1 MLGKILITGC
11 AGSVGHN
18 MLYEIACMAPGF
30 KVVGADINEKTGQ
43 GVVEEALHITHNLG
57 RFVDFS
63 FHKIDLFDVRETAE
77 ILKEIK
83 PDVICHLASLG
94 SWWIT
99 RLLSEEVY
107 EKICPL
113 GPWLPNHLTLAYK
126 LMQAVKRSG
135 VETKVVNGA
144 YPDLTNVV
152 LGKVGLTPVCGG
164 GNMDHAC
171 ERIRRIVARELKTA
185 AGNVSIFGVG
195 HHGTHYTS
203 KLKGPFWLKILVG
216 AVDVSDQFPPD
227 KIRKLYD
234 ATGFGELTR
243 FRGPMVEQHRT
254 ASAFLKNVSSIY
266 FDTCD
271 IHMCIPGPNGLP
283 GGYPTRLCAKGAE
296 VALPEEIT
304 LEEAIEINEEGA
316 KWDGIERVKD
326 DGTVVYLDEN
336 VRHMREVLGYECMEL
351 KVSEV
356 EERAEELNKK
366 LKKLYEKHKII
377 HS

>member
-18 MLYEIACMAPGF
+18 MLYEIACMTPKF
-30 KVVGADINEKTGQ
+30 KVVGVDIDEVNGRE
-43 GVVEEALHITHNLG
+43 VVEEALHMAHNLG
-57 RFVDFS
+57 HFPDIS
-63 FHKIDLFDVRETAE
+63 FCKFDLFNIGETAE
-77 ILKEIK
+77 LLKEIQ

-99 RLLSEEVY
+99 RQLPEKVY

-126 LMQAVKRSG
+126 LMQAVKKSG
-135 VETKVVNGA
+135 IDTQVINGA

-152 LGKVGLTPVCGG
+152 LGKIDLTPICGG

-171 ERIRRIVARELKTA
+171 ERIRRIVARELKVPA
-185 AGNVSIFGVG
+185 RNLSIFGVG

-203 KLKGPFWLKILVG
+203 KLKGPFWIKILVG
-216 AVDVSDQFPPD
+216 GKDVSDQFTPD

-234 ATGFGELTR
+234 ATRFGDLTR
-243 FRGPMVEQHRT
+243 FRGAVIEQHRT
-254 ASAFLKNVSSIY
+254 ASAFLKNVLSIY
-266 FDTCD
+266 LDTGE

-283 GGYPTRLCAKGAE
+283 GGYPTRLSAKGAE
-296 VALPEEIT
+296 VVLPAEIT
-304 LEEAIEINEEGA
+304 IKEAIKINEEGA
-316 KWDGIERVKD
+316 LWDGIEKVKD

-336 VRHMREVLGYECMEL
+336 VSNMRNILGYECKEL
-351 KVSEV
+351 KVSEI
-356 EERAEELNKK
+356 EERAKELNIK
-366 LKKLYEKHKII
+366 LKKLYEKYNVT
-377 HS
+377 